1 MLRQTH
7 KNNWYLFLK
16 LLFITEIN
24 KSFHKRADVCEKK
37 TFNFNYDFIIIIT
50 DPELIANE
58 ADAVFDRR
66 ERMDVKKPGPFFEA
80 SPNNFY
86 LDKLTYR
93 YDDNTNDNNL
103 DAIEGNKDTKN
114 KTKIDENEV
123 DGIGKGQLIS
133 KCLFGVIVLTK
144 KQRKFFQDFCPSL

>member
-1 MLRQTH
+1 MWKKELI
-7 KNNWYLFLK
+7 LFT
-16 LLFITEIN
+16 I
-24 KSFHKRADVCEKK
+24 
-37 TFNFNYDFIIIIT
+37 IIIIT
-50 DPELIANE
+50 DPELIADE

-93 YDDNTNDNNL
+93 YDDNTNDN
-103 DAIEGNKDTKN
+103 DVIEGNKDTKN

-123 DGIGKGQLIS
+123 EGVGKATNGDADATEQGQQEYEFPMS
-133 KCLFGVIVLTK
+133 TKEKRRLTN
-144 KQRKFFQDFCPSL
+144 DNIEAELETEAANNYVHIALNNE

>member
-1 MLRQTH
+1 MW
-7 KNNWYLFLK
+7 KNP
-16 LLFITEIN
+16 
-24 KSFHKRADVCEKK
+24 
-37 TFNFNYDFIIIIT
+37 FNFNYDLIIIIT
-50 DPELIANE
+50 DPELIADE

-103 DAIEGNKDTKN
+103 DTIEGNKDTKN

-123 DGIGKGQLIS
+123 EGVGKATNGDADATEQGQQEYEFPMS
-133 KCLFGVIVLTK
+133 TKEKRRLTN
-144 KQRKFFQDFCPSL
+144 DNIEAELETEAANNYVHIALNNE

>member
-1 MLRQTH
+1 M
-7 KNNWYLFLK
+7 W
-16 LLFITEIN
+16 
-24 KSFHKRADVCEKK
+24 KK
-37 TFNFNYDFIIIIT
+37 PFDFNYDLIIIIT
-50 DPELIANE
+50 DPELIADE

-123 DGIGKGQLIS
+123 EGVGKATNGDADATEQGQQEYEFPMS
-133 KCLFGVIVLTK
+133 TKEKRRLTN
-144 KQRKFFQDFCPSL
+144 DNIEAELETEAANNYVHIALNNE

>member
-1 MLRQTH
+1 M
-7 KNNWYLFLK
+7 
-16 LLFITEIN
+16 
-24 KSFHKRADVCEKK
+24 DVCEKK
-37 TFNFNYDFIIIIT
+37 PFNFNYDLIIIIT

-103 DAIEGNKDTKN
+103 DAIEGNAKN

-123 DGIGKGQLIS
+123 EGVGKAATNGDADATEQGQQEYEFPMS
-133 KCLFGVIVLTK
+133 TKEKRRLTNDNIEAELETEAANNY
-144 KQRKFFQDFCPSL
+144 FHIALNNE

>member
-1 MLRQTH
+1 MWKKELI
-7 KNNWYLFLK
+7 LFT
-16 LLFITEIN
+16 I
-24 KSFHKRADVCEKK
+24 
-37 TFNFNYDFIIIIT
+37 IIIIT
-50 DPELIANE
+50 DPELIADE

-123 DGIGKGQLIS
+123 EGVGKATNGDADATEQGQQEYEFPMS
-133 KCLFGVIVLTK
+133 TKEKRRLTN
-144 KQRKFFQDFCPSL
+144 DNIEAELETEAANNYVHIALNNE

>member
-1 MLRQTH
+1 M
-7 KNNWYLFLK
+7 
-16 LLFITEIN
+16 
-24 KSFHKRADVCEKK
+24 
-37 TFNFNYDFIIIIT
+37 
-50 DPELIANE
+50 IANE

-133 KCLFGVIVLTK
+133 KCLFGAIVLTK
-144 KQRKFFQDFCPSL
+144 KPTNFFKEFLP